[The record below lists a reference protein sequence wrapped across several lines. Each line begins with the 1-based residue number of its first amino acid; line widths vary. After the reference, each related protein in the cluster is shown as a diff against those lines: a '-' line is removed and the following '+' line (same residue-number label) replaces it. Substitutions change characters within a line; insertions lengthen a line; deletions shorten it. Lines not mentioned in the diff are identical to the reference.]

1 MSVTQCA
8 NILASFFEGDRLIN
22 TKAKKYEDSW
32 VFSRVVLLFNAT
44 SALTFEK
51 GRKNEYGT

>member
-8 NILASFFEGDRLIN
+8 NMLASFLGDDRLIN
-22 TKAKKYEDSW
+22 TTAKKFKDSW
-32 VFSRVVLLFNAT
+32 VFSRVVLLFNA
-44 SALTFEK
+44 ACAFTFEK